1 MPMSEV
7 GVGWVRLLPS
17 FQGFKAKATAGLQAG
32 LAGPA
37 KKAGSS
43 AGRDMAGG
51 VSDGLGRSDGKIRGA
66 ASRFGDIF
74 KAGLATAGIAA
85 GALLASGVIG
95 AFEQERAEDKL
106 AAQLGGGEFA
116 EQAGEVAGRLYGDA
130 FGDSVAETA
139 DAVKQVLQSG
149 IMAGAEDMSS
159 DALEEMT
166 ATALTFSDVLD
177 QDLGMS
183 LQAVDRMLA
192 SGLANS
198 ADEAF
203 DILTTGIQSGVDASG
218 DLTETFQEY
227 STIFRDIGLSG
238 QEATGLLMQGLQG
251 GARDADTVADALK
264 EFAIRAQDGS
274 KASAEGFAAIGLSAE
289 EMTAAVARGGPE
301 AKAALDQVLQSLN
314 SMEDPA
320 ERNAAAVALFGT
332 KAEDLGDA
340 LFELDLGAAAAAMDG
355 SAGSTEALGS
365 AYDNAATRIE
375 AFKRNALQRVA
386 EFIGNQVIPAVEGL
400 AELLGPVLGAAFQML
415 QGFLG
420 PAVQQLQAFWY
431 TLTSGFFEDEGTPI
445 EELALSVRDAMAQ
458 IMPALS
464 AFVAFVVDEVVPAIG
479 SGIQLMA
486 DLWATHGADVLAAIG
501 QVVTIVADGMALV
514 VAAITLGAEVAGF
527 IWRNFGEEIQAAA
540 SIAWNL
546 VSGIISGALDIIQ
559 GVVRTATAVLR
570 GDWSAAWEGIKQ
582 VVSGAWTIIKTL
594 FRAGFETIKLV
605 AKVGWRLIQV
615 TFRTAIDTA
624 KNFAKSGID
633 KIVGF
638 FRAFGGR
645 VKGAVSNLAGAIKAP
660 FSSAFNGIRRL
671 WNRTAGGFG
680 FSIPDWIPKIGGKS
694 FSIPKMHTGGIVPG
708 VGDVPILA
716 QAGEGVFTREQMA
729 ALAPADRSGAA
740 PAPVM
745 LHVNVAGGSQ
755 EVKTMIR
762 RWVRV
767 EGGGDVQLAMGS
779 R

>member
-1 MPMSEV
+1 MAEV

-17 FQGFKAKATAGLQAG
+17 FQGFQAKASAGLKSG
-32 LAGPA
+32 LAGA
-37 KKAGSS
+37 SRDAGAA

-192 SGLANS
+192 TGLASS

-203 DILTTGIQSGVDASG
+203 DILTAGIQNGVDASG

-227 STIFRDIGLSG
+227 STIFRDIGLDG
-238 QEATGLLMQGLQG
+238 AEATGLLMQGLQG

-289 EMTAAVARGGPE
+289 EMTAAVAKGGPE
-301 AKAALDQVLQSLN
+301 AREALDRVLEGLN

-340 LFELDLGAAAAAMDG
+340 LFELDLDAAAAAMDG

-375 AFKRNALQRVA
+375 AFKRNALQKIA
-386 EFIGNQVIPAVEGL
+386 EFIGNRVIPAVEGL
-400 AELLGPVLGAAFQML
+400 AEVLGPVLGAAFGIL
-415 QGFLG
+415 SGFLG
-420 PAVQQLQAFWY
+420 PAVEQFQAFWN
-431 TLTSGFFEDEGTPI
+431 TLTSGFTEDEGTPI
-445 EELALSVRDAMAQ
+445 ELLALGIRDAMAE
-458 IMPALS
+458 ILPALS
-464 AFVAFVVDEVVPAIG
+464 NFVDFLTTEIIPAVQG
-479 SGIQLMA
+479 GIQLMA
-486 DLWATHGADVLAAIG
+486 DLWAAHGADVMAAIG
-501 QVVTIVADGMALV
+501 QVVTIVVDALALI
-514 VAAITLGAEVAGF
+514 VAAITVGVEVAKF
-527 IWRNFGEEIQAAA
+527 IWRNFGDEIVAAA
-540 SIAWNL
+540 SIAWGL
-546 VSGIISGALDIIQ
+546 ISGVVQGALDIVQ
-559 GVVRTATAVLR
+559 GIIRTATAVLR
-570 GDWSAAWEGIKQ
+570 GDWSAAWDGIKQ
-582 VVSGAWTIIKTL
+582 IVSGAWEIIKTL
-594 FRAGFETIKLV
+594 FRTGFATIGL
-605 AKVGWRLIQV
+605 AARVGWRLISV
-615 TFRTAIDTA
+615 IFRTAIDTV
-624 KNFAKSGID
+624 KNFVKASFD

-638 FRAFGGR
+638 FRAFPGR
-645 VKGAVSNLAGAIKAP
+645 VRSAFSSLASAISSP
-660 FSSAFNGIRRL
+660 FRSAFNAIRRL
-671 WNRTAGGFG
+671 WNSTAGGFG

-716 QAGEGVFTREQMA
+716 QAGEGVFTRQQMA
-729 ALAPADRSGAA
+729 ALAPVGAGGS
-740 PAPVM
+740 PEPTVI
-745 LHVNVAGGSQ
+745 HINVAGGSE

>member
-1 MPMSEV
+1 MAEV

-37 KKAGSS
+37 KTAGAS

-51 VSDGLGRSDGKIRGA
+51 VSEGLGRSDGKIRGA

-85 GALLASGVIG
+85 GVLLASGVVN
-95 AFEQERAEDKL
+95 AFEQQRAEDKL

-149 IMAGAEDMSS
+149 IMAGAEDMSA

-192 SGLANS
+192 TGLASS
-198 ADEAF
+198 AEEAF
-203 DILTTGIQSGVDASG
+203 DILTAGIQHGVDASG

-289 EMTAAVARGGPE
+289 EMTAAVAKGGPE
-301 AKAALDQVLQSLN
+301 AREALDQVLEGLN

-320 ERNAAAVALFGT
+320 ARNAAAVALFGT

-340 LFELDLGAAAAAMDG
+340 LFDLDLDAAAAAMDG
-355 SAGSTEALGS
+355 SAGATEALGS

-375 AFKRNALQRVA
+375 AFKRQALQQIVT
-386 EFIGNQVIPAVEGL
+386 FLGNEVIPAVEGL
-400 AELLGPVLGAAFQML
+400 AEVLGPVLSAAFETL
-415 QGFLG
+415 SGVLG
-420 PAVQQLQAFWY
+420 PAVAQFQAFWS
-431 TLTSGFFEDEGTPI
+431 TLTTGFTEDEGTPI
-445 EELALSVRDAMAQ
+445 ELLALSIREALAE
-458 IMPALS
+458 IIPALS
-464 AFVAFVVDEVVPAIG
+464 SFVAFLTAEVVPAIQA
-479 SGIQLMA
+479 GIQLMA
-486 DLWATHGADVLAAIG
+486 DLWAAHGADVMAAIG
-501 QVVTIVADGMALV
+501 QVVTIVADGLALI
-514 VAAITLGAEVAGF
+514 VAAITVGLEVAGF
-527 IWRNFGEEIQAAA
+527 IWRNFGDEIQAAA
-540 SIAWNL
+540 SIAWGL

-582 VVSGAWTIIKTL
+582 VVSGAWTVIKTL
-594 FRAGFETIKLV
+594 FRTGFNTIKLV
-605 AKVGWRLIQV
+605 ASVGWRLIKV
-615 TFRTAIDTA
+615 TFQTAIDTV
-624 KNFAKSGID
+624 KNFVKGRID
-633 KIVGF
+633 SIVGF

-645 VKGAVSNLAGAIKAP
+645 VRGAVSGLANAIKSP
-660 FSSAFNGIRRL
+660 FSSAFNAIRRL
-671 WNRTAGGFG
+671 WNSTAGGFG
-680 FSIPDWIPKIGGKS
+680 FSIPDWIPRIGGKS

-716 QAGEGVFTREQMA
+716 QAGEGVFTRQQMA
-729 ALAPADRSGAA
+729 ALAPVDTSA
-740 PAPVM
+740 PAPSVIH
-745 LHVNVAGGSQ
+745 LNVAGGG
-755 EVKTMIR
+755 EDVKRLIR

-767 EGGGDVQLAMGS
+767 EGGGNVQLAITG
-779 R
+779 RAT